1 MKTTVDQPI
10 PSKNIADTFSA
21 AAETYHQKA
30 EIQKKVASGL
40 MSSLLPWKNTLPEG
54 PILEVG
60 CGTGFLSEQL
70 IKEFPDRELVLTDV
84 SSGMIEFCEN
94 RLKDE
99 DLVSKQVT
107 FQELNVD
114 KLSDEEPK
122 YSLIVSNFAPQWF
135 SDTAMGLERLSKLL
149 KPDGL
154 LLCTFPG
161 NHSFSE
167 WYTCC
172 LELGLPFTANPFPDV
187 EEVVIKLSMN
197 PVQVDYY
204 ENDLYQEFDHSFDF
218 FKHLKE
224 IGASKQVNG
233 KSLSYKQLK
242 LLTNFWDEK
251 ENEKINVKWHVV
263 YLAAKKEG

>member
-1 MKTTVDQPI
+1 MKTTVEQPLS
-10 PSKNIADTFSA
+10 SKNIADTFSA
-21 AAETYHQKA
+21 AAEAYHHAA
-30 EIQKKVASGL
+30 EIQKKVAQGL
-40 MSSLLPWKNTLPEG
+40 ISSLLPWKSTLPEG

-60 CGTGFLSEQL
+60 CGTGFLSEEL
-70 IKEFPDRELVLTDV
+70 IKEFPDREILLTDI
-84 SSGMIEFCEN
+84 SSGMLEFCES
-94 RLKDE
+94 RLKSE
-99 DLVSKQVT
+99 NLVSDLVSFSELDGDKQSNET
-107 FQELNVD
+107 E
-114 KLSDEEPK
+114 K
-122 YSLIVSNFAPQWF
+122 YSLILSNFAPQWF
-135 SDTAMGLERLSKLL
+135 SDTAMGLENLTKQL
-149 KPDGL
+149 KPGGL

-187 EEVVIKLSMN
+187 EEMVIKLSMN

-204 ENDLYQEFDHSFDF
+204 ENDLFQKFDHSLDF

-224 IGASKQVNG
+224 IGASKSKTG
-233 KSLSYKQLK
+233 KSLSAKQLK

-251 ENEKINVKWHVV
+251 ESGQISVKWHVV